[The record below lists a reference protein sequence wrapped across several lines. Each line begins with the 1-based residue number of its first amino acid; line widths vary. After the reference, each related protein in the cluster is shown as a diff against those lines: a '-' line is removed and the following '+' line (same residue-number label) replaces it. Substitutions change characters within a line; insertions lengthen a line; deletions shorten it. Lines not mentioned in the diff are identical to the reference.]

1 MSIDPEDE
9 DTPEKARPT
18 RKTRSRHK
26 RGGAKQKQD
35 YPVGHGKPPK
45 HTQFKKGQSGNPK
58 GRPRKPKPAPKPPRF
73 HQLPT
78 ETYLETEAYRELLLR
93 ENGKEITL
101 PATQAILR
109 ALAAGAIQG
118 KRLHVRDFFRLVR
131 GAEKENF
138 ELLIQRYNRLKDC
151 KREGERIL
159 TDCKRRG
166 VDPPVLLP
174 HPEDIVLRPATGEAW
189 VNGPEDEDDLRFY
202 EHSQQL
208 RDHLVLVGSK
218 TWKEE
223 TRQQEVDGVQRYNTG
238 FVLAHLFN
246 HFFPRRFQ
254 WKENEDVSLML
265 RYLSLTKPERERKIA
280 DEWARLQA
288 TMPPNRYLTPEMD
301 RELDRIVAKHFTNKD
316 KEEV

>member
-1 MSIDPEDE
+1 MIDDHDGEDV
-9 DTPEKARPT
+9 PGNGRPT
-18 RKTRSRHK
+18 RKRHSPRKADRDEQTR
-26 RGGAKQKQD
+26 D
-35 YPVGHGKPPK
+35 YPVGRGKPPK

-58 GRPRKPKPAPKPPRF
+58 GRPRKPKPETPRF
-73 HQLPT
+73 HQLPS
-78 ETYLETEAYRELLLR
+78 EGYLEAEAYRELLLR

-109 ALAAGAIQG
+109 ALVAGAIQG
-118 KRLHVRDFFRLVR
+118 KRLHARDTLRLIR
-131 GAEKENF
+131 DAEKEKS
-138 ELLIQRYNRLKDC
+138 ELHLQRYIRLKDY

-159 TDCKRRG
+159 ADCKRRG
-166 VDPPVLLP
+166 IEPPVLLP
-174 HPEDIVLRPATGEAW
+174 HPDDIVLRPATGDAW

-208 RDHLVLVGSK
+208 RDHLVLVASK

-223 TRQQEVDGVQRYNTG
+223 MRQQKLDGVQRYNTAL
-238 FVLAHLFN
+238 FLAHLFD

-254 WKENEDVSLML
+254 WKENEDASLMM

-280 DEWARLQA
+280 NEWAHLQA
-288 TMPPNRYLTPEMD
+288 TMPPNRYLTPELD
-301 RELDRIVAKHFTNKD
+301 GELDRIVAKHVRKRD